1 MQVDYQTKLDS
12 FLERIKNK
20 FHAEHVNVFVEQ
32 IVDYDKEFEQ
42 LIMNQIPN
50 YDEDNEDHI
59 DLWNEKCH
67 ELADIITDAI
77 KRWIKRMCESASFF
91 FIEKSRSSKNAIH
104 LFFVLFQTQ
113 IFFLIGQKQFGE

>member
-1 MQVDYQTKLDS
+1 MDKIKSEIIMQVDYQTKLDS

-20 FHAEHVNVFVEQ
+20 FDVEHVNAFVEQ
-32 IVDYDKEFEQ
+32 IIDYDKEFEQ

-67 ELADIITDAI
+67 ELADIITDAV
-77 KRWIKRMCESASFF
+77 KR
-91 FIEKSRSSKNAIH
+91 
-104 LFFVLFQTQ
+104 
-113 IFFLIGQKQFGE
+113 